1 MMTAHPAEK
10 IYGKALRKLNKMN
23 IFNPTNPPPQHDP
36 SKLLQEAERLL
47 NKTERKQGWPYY
59 DIKHA
64 VQFAQMV
71 VKLSKIPSK
80 KATINTLTLR
90 QQPQTVRAR
99 LSQGKAFIVDKG
111 IGVLRGQIHED
122 DMPLVSELSEKVQIS
137 VRKVNLIIELVEPI
151 DNILD
156 AMVPL
161 MGGTDEDP
169 FVFNEDVFR
178 DQVVEFIN
186 SGEIGAQASW
196 QNYTTSAEKYA
207 RQLAMQDNTIII
219 ETTPTEL
226 IIMKMSEEM
235 LKGLE

>member
-1 MMTAHPAEK
+1 
-10 IYGKALRKLNKMN
+10 MN
-23 IFNPTNPPPQHDP
+23 IFTPTNPPPQHDP

>member
-1 MMTAHPAEK
+1 
-10 IYGKALRKLNKMN
+10 MN

-178 DQVVEFIN
+178 DQIVEFIN
-186 SGEIGAQASW
+186 SGEIGSQASW

-219 ETTPTEL
+219 ETTPTE
-226 IIMKMSEEM
+226 IIVMKMSEEM

>member
-1 MMTAHPAEK
+1 
-10 IYGKALRKLNKMN
+10 MN

-156 AMVPL
+156 AMTPL

-169 FVFNEDVFR
+169 TNFNEEVFR
-178 DQVVEFIN
+178 DEIVEFMN
-186 SGEIGAQASW
+186 SGEIGSQASW
-196 QNYTTSAEKYA
+196 QNYTGSAEKYA
-207 RQLAMQDNTIII
+207 RQLAMQDNTILI
-219 ETTPTEL
+219 ETTPTE
-226 IIMKMSEEM
+226 IIVMKMSEEM

>member
-1 MMTAHPAEK
+1 
-10 IYGKALRKLNKMN
+10 MN
-23 IFNPTNPPPQHDP
+23 IFNPTNPQPPQDP
-36 SKLLQEAERLL
+36 TELLKQAENLL

-64 VQFAQMV
+64 LQFAQMV
-71 VKLSKIPSK
+71 IKLSKIPSK

-111 IGVLRGQIHED
+111 IEVLKGQIDPD
-122 DMPLVSELSEKVQIS
+122 DMPLVSELAEKVQIS
-137 VRKVNLIIELVEPI
+137 VRKVNLIIELVEPV

-156 AMVPL
+156 AMTPL
-161 MGGTDEDP
+161 LGGTDEDP
-169 FVFNEDVFR
+169 TTFNEDVFR
-178 DQVVEFIN
+178 EEIVEFMN
-186 SGEIGAQASW
+186 SGEVGSQASW
-196 QNYTTSAEKYA
+196 QNYTSSAEKFA

-226 IIMKMSEEM
+226 IVMKMSEEM

>member
-1 MMTAHPAEK
+1 
-10 IYGKALRKLNKMN
+10 MN

-186 SGEIGAQASW
+186 SGEIGSQASW

>member
-1 MMTAHPAEK
+1 
-10 IYGKALRKLNKMN
+10 MN
-23 IFNPTNPPPQHDP
+23 IFNSTTPQQHDP
-36 SKLLQEAERLL
+36 KELLKQAENLL

-178 DQVVEFIN
+178 DQIVEFIN
-186 SGEIGAQASW
+186 SGEIGSQASW

>member
-1 MMTAHPAEK
+1 
-10 IYGKALRKLNKMN
+10 MN
-23 IFNPTNPPPQHDP
+23 IFNPTNPPQHDP

-111 IGVLRGQIHED
+111 IDVLKGQIDED

-156 AMVPL
+156 AMIPL

-169 FVFNEDVFR
+169 FVFNEEVFR
-178 DQVVEFIN
+178 DQISEFIN
-186 SGEIGAQASW
+186 SGEIGSQASW

-219 ETTPTEL
+219 ETTPTEI

>member
-1 MMTAHPAEK
+1 
-10 IYGKALRKLNKMN
+10 MN
-23 IFNPTNPPPQHDP
+23 IFNTKNQPPQQHNP
-36 SKLLQEAERLL
+36 TELLKQAENLL

-64 VQFAQMV
+64 IQFAQMV
-71 VKLSKIPSK
+71 IKLSKIPSK
-80 KATINTLTLR
+80 KATLNTLSLR

-111 IGVLRGQIHED
+111 IEVLRGAINED
-122 DMPLVSELSEKVQIS
+122 DMPLVSELAEKVQIS

-151 DNILD
+151 DNFLD
-156 AMVPL
+156 AMTPL

-169 FVFNEDVFR
+169 FIFNEEVFR
-178 DQVVEFIN
+178 EQLLEFIN
-186 SGEIGAQASW
+186 TGEIGSQASW
-196 QNYTTSAEKYA
+196 QNYTPSAEKYA
-207 RQLAMQDNTIII
+207 RQLAQQDNSLVI

>member
-1 MMTAHPAEK
+1 M
-10 IYGKALRKLNKMN
+10 GQQNKMN

>member
-1 MMTAHPAEK
+1 
-10 IYGKALRKLNKMN
+10 MN
-23 IFNPTNPPPQHDP
+23 IYQNNLPPQQPIDAAA
-36 SKLLQEAERLL
+36 LLRQAEHLL

-59 DIKHA
+59 DLKHA
-64 VQFAQMV
+64 IQFAQMV
-71 VKLSKIPSK
+71 VKLSKISSK

-99 LSQGKAFIVDKG
+99 LSQGKAFLTDKG
-111 IGVLRGQIHED
+111 AGILKGAVHDDDIPVIEELR
-122 DMPLVSELSEKVQIS
+122 EKVQIS

-156 AMVPL
+156 AMTPL

-219 ETTPTEL
+219 ETTPTE
-226 IIMKMSEEM
+226 IIVMKMSEEM

>member
-1 MMTAHPAEK
+1 
-10 IYGKALRKLNKMN
+10 MN
-23 IFNPTNPPPQHDP
+23 IYQNNLPPQQPIDAAA
-36 SKLLQEAERLL
+36 LLRQAEHLL

-59 DIKHA
+59 DLKHA
-64 VQFAQMV
+64 IQFAQMV

-99 LSQGKAFIVDKG
+99 LSQGKAFLTDKG
-111 IGVLRGQIHED
+111 AGILKGAVHDDDIPVIEELR
-122 DMPLVSELSEKVQIS
+122 EKVQIS

-156 AMVPL
+156 AMTPL

-169 FVFNEDVFR
+169 TNFNEEVFR
-178 DQVVEFIN
+178 DEIVEFMN
-186 SGEIGAQASW
+186 SGEIGSQASW
-196 QNYTTSAEKYA
+196 QNYTGSAEKYA

-219 ETTPTEL
+219 ETTPTE
-226 IIMKMSEEM
+226 IIVMKMSEEM

>member
-1 MMTAHPAEK
+1 
-10 IYGKALRKLNKMN
+10 MN
-23 IFNPTNPPPQHDP
+23 IFNPTNQQPQLDP
-36 SKLLQEAERLL
+36 TALLKQAESLL

-64 VQFAQMV
+64 VQFAQLV
-71 VKLSKIPSK
+71 IKLSKIPSK

-111 IGVLRGQIHED
+111 IGILRGQIHED

>member
-1 MMTAHPAEK
+1 
-10 IYGKALRKLNKMN
+10 MN
-23 IFNPTNPPPQHDP
+23 IFNPSNQQPQPQLDP
-36 SKLLQEAERLL
+36 TALLKQAESLL

-64 VQFAQMV
+64 VQFAQLV

-80 KATINTLTLR
+80 KATINSLTLR

-99 LSQGKAFIVDKG
+99 LSQGKAFLTDKG
-111 IGVLRGQIHED
+111 TSVLQGTIHED
-122 DMPLVSELSEKVQIS
+122 DIPIVDELKEKVQIS
-137 VRKVNLIIELVEPI
+137 VRKVNLIIELVEPV

-156 AMVPL
+156 AMTPL
-161 MGGTDEDP
+161 LGGTDEDP
-169 FVFNEDVFR
+169 TTFNEDVFR
-178 DQVVEFIN
+178 EEIVEFMN
-186 SGEIGAQASW
+186 SGEVGSQASW
-196 QNYTTSAEKYA
+196 QNYTSSAEKFA

-226 IIMKMSEEM
+226 IVMKMSEEM

>member
-1 MMTAHPAEK
+1 
-10 IYGKALRKLNKMN
+10 MN
-23 IFNPTNPPPQHDP
+23 IFTPTNPPPQHDP

-196 QNYTTSAEKYA
+196 QNSTTSAEKYA

>member
-1 MMTAHPAEK
+1 
-10 IYGKALRKLNKMN
+10 MN
-23 IFNPTNPPPQHDP
+23 IFTPTNPPPQHDP

-99 LSQGKAFIVDKG
+99 LSQGKAFLVDKG
-111 IGVLRGQIHED
+111 AGILRGQIHED

-178 DQVVEFIN
+178 DQV
-186 SGEIGAQASW
+186 
-196 QNYTTSAEKYA
+196 
-207 RQLAMQDNTIII
+207 
-219 ETTPTEL
+219 
-226 IIMKMSEEM
+226 
-235 LKGLE
+235 

>member
-1 MMTAHPAEK
+1 
-10 IYGKALRKLNKMN
+10 MN
-23 IFNPTNPPPQHDP
+23 IFNQQPQPQLDPTA
-36 SKLLQEAERLL
+36 LLKQAESLL

-64 VQFAQMV
+64 VQFAQLV

-80 KATINTLTLR
+80 KATINSLTLR
-90 QQPQTVRAR
+90 QQPQTIRAR
-99 LSQGKAFIVDKG
+99 LSQGKAFLTDKGTAVLQGAIDPDDIPIVD
-111 IGVLRGQIHED
+111 
-122 DMPLVSELSEKVQIS
+122 ELKEKVQIS
-137 VRKVNLIIELVEPI
+137 VRKVNLIIELVEPV

-156 AMVPL
+156 AMTPL

-169 FVFNEDVFR
+169 TTFNEDVFR
-178 DQVVEFIN
+178 EEIVEFMN
-186 SGEIGAQASW
+186 SGEVGSQASW
-196 QNYTTSAEKYA
+196 QNYTSSAEKFA

-226 IIMKMSEEM
+226 IVMKMSEEM

>member
-1 MMTAHPAEK
+1 
-10 IYGKALRKLNKMN
+10 MN
-23 IFNPTNPPPQHDP
+23 IFNTTVPDPPPQPLDAAA
-36 SKLLQEAERLL
+36 LLRQAEHLL

-59 DIKHA
+59 DLKHA
-64 VQFAQMV
+64 IQFAQMV

-99 LSQGKAFIVDKG
+99 LSQGKAFLTDKG
-111 IGVLRGQIHED
+111 ASILKGAVHDDDIPVIEELR
-122 DMPLVSELSEKVQIS
+122 EKVQIS

-156 AMVPL
+156 AMTPL

-169 FVFNEDVFR
+169 TNFNEEVFR
-178 DQVVEFIN
+178 DEIVEFMN
-186 SGEIGAQASW
+186 SGEIGSQASW
-196 QNYTTSAEKYA
+196 QNYTSSAEKYA

-219 ETTPTEL
+219 ETTPTE
-226 IIMKMSEEM
+226 IIVMKMSEEM

>member
-1 MMTAHPAEK
+1 
-10 IYGKALRKLNKMN
+10 MN
-23 IFNPTNPPPQHDP
+23 IFNLTNPPQIPIDAADLMKQADH
-36 SKLLQEAERLL
+36 LL

-59 DIKHA
+59 DLKHA
-64 VQFAQMV
+64 IQFAQMV

>member
-1 MMTAHPAEK
+1 
-10 IYGKALRKLNKMN
+10 MN
-23 IFNPTNPPPQHDP
+23 IYQNNLPPQQPIDAAA
-36 SKLLQEAERLL
+36 LLRQAEHLL

-59 DIKHA
+59 DLKHA
-64 VQFAQMV
+64 IQFAQMV
-71 VKLSKIPSK
+71 VKLSKISSK

-99 LSQGKAFIVDKG
+99 LSQGKAFLTDQGAGILKG
-111 IGVLRGQIHED
+111 AVHDDDIPVIEELR
-122 DMPLVSELSEKVQIS
+122 EKVQIS

-156 AMVPL
+156 AMTPL

-169 FVFNEDVFR
+169 TNFNEEVFR
-178 DQVVEFIN
+178 DEIVEFMN
-186 SGEIGAQASW
+186 SGEIGSQASW
-196 QNYTTSAEKYA
+196 QNYTSSAEKYA
-207 RQLAMQDNTIII
+207 RQLAMQDNTILI

>member
-1 MMTAHPAEK
+1 
-10 IYGKALRKLNKMN
+10 MN
-23 IFNPTNPPPQHDP
+23 IFNQQPQPQLDPTA
-36 SKLLQEAERLL
+36 LLKQAESLL

-64 VQFAQMV
+64 VQFAQLV

-80 KATINTLTLR
+80 KATINSLTLR
-90 QQPQTVRAR
+90 QQPQTIRAR
-99 LSQGKAFIVDKG
+99 LSQGKAFLTDKGTAVLQGAIDPDDIPIVD
-111 IGVLRGQIHED
+111 
-122 DMPLVSELSEKVQIS
+122 ELKEKVQIS

-156 AMVPL
+156 AMTPL
-161 MGGTDEDP
+161 LGGTDEDP
-169 FVFNEDVFR
+169 TTFNEDVFR
-178 DQVVEFIN
+178 EEIVEFMN
-186 SGEIGAQASW
+186 SGEVGSQASW
-196 QNYTTSAEKYA
+196 QNYTSSAEKFA

-226 IIMKMSEEM
+226 IVMKMSEEM